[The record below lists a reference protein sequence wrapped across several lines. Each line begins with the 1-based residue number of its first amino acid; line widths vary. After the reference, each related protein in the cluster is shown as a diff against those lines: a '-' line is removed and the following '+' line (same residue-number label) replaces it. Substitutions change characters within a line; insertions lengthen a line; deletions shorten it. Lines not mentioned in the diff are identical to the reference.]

1 MMLTVFDIII
11 FTIIAVSTIMGLYKG
26 LLGIAINLAGF
37 VASIVAAIFLFPYVE
52 QVLKEHIGNSLL
64 LSILSGTISYICSL
78 FILTSITSRIS
89 TLLSFISYG
98 FFDRALGVL
107 IGFARGVLISTVIF
121 ALIVIFSSRAYFKAQ
136 TAEELMSNIDAEKYP
151 VWLTDS
157 KTSSYLEN
165 SLNKLI
171 SFLPEDT
178 LKSIKFPNIDTKK
191 DQDIIDVIK
200 IKKGQD
206 AISSIAP
213 PVVDKILD
221 DNN

>member
-1 MMLTVFDIII
+1 MMFTVFDIII

-89 TLLSFISYG
+89 SLLSFISYG

-157 KTSSYLEN
+157 KTSIYLEN

-178 LKSIKFPNIDTKK
+178 LKSIKFPNMDT
-191 DQDIIDVIK
+191 
-200 IKKGQD
+200 KKGQD
-206 AISSIAP
+206 AISSIEP